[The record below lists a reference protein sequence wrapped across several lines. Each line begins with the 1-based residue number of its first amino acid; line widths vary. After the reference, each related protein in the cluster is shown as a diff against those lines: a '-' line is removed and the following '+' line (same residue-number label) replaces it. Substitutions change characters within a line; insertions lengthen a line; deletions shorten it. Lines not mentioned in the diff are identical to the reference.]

1 MASTPTV
8 MEAVR
13 LSEGYLQKHGVES
26 PRLSAE
32 HLLARALDCSRLDLY
47 LRFEENL
54 EEKTLKRYRKDLK
67 IRATH
72 YPLQYI
78 LGETE
83 FFSLPFG
90 MSEGVFI
97 PRPETEVLVEA
108 IEKKMEPMEKA
119 DFMEIGTGSGIISG
133 TLAKRHPEWRGVTF
147 DISPGAAFLA
157 RNNFRALGVDDRLE
171 ILIADGFDAIRGGA
185 SFDILVSNP
194 PYIPTGDIEGLQEE
208 VSLFESRAALDGGPD
223 GLSFYPMI
231 AARGGSLL
239 RLGGLVA
246 LEVGEGQATDVG
258 NIFRSEG
265 YEEIEVWKDYNSKE
279 RVVTARKR

>member
-1 MASTPTV
+1 

-13 LSEGYLQKHGVES
+13 LSEGYLQKHGIES

-54 EEKTLKRYRKDLK
+54 EEKTLKKYRKDLK
-67 IRATH
+67 TRASH

-83 FFSLPFG
+83 FYSLPFS

-97 PRPETEVLVEA
+97 PRPETELLVEA
-108 IEKKMEPMEKA
+108 VENKMGTVENA

-133 TLAKRHPEWRGVTF
+133 TLAKRHPGWKGVTF
-147 DISPGAAFLA
+147 DISPSAAFLA
-157 RNNFRALGVDDRLE
+157 RKNFRSLGVDDRVETLV
-171 ILIADGFDAIRGGA
+171 ADGFDAVFVDAGL
-185 SFDILVSNP
+185 DILVSNP
-194 PYIPTGDIEGLQEE
+194 PYIPTGDIKGLQEE
-208 VSLFESRAALDGGPD
+208 VSLFESRVALDGGPD

-231 AARGGSLL
+231 AVRGSRLL
-239 RLGGLVA
+239 KVGGLVS
-246 LEVGEGQATDVG
+246 LEVGDGQAADVES
-258 NIFRSEG
+258 IFRNEG
-265 YEEIEVWKDYNSKE
+265 YGETEIWKDYNGIE
-279 RVVTARKR
+279 RVVTARKL

>member
-54 EEKTLKRYRKDLK
+54 EEKILKRYRKDLK
-67 IRATH
+67 IRASH

-97 PRPETEVLVEA
+97 PRPETELLVEA
-108 IEKKMEPMEKA
+108 VEKKMESKEKA

-147 DISPGAAFLA
+147 DISPAAAFLA
-157 RNNFRALGVDDRLE
+157 RKNFMALGVDDRLE
-171 ILIADGFDAIRGGA
+171 ILIADGFDAIRGDA
-185 SFDILVSNP
+185 RFDILVSNP

-231 AARGGSLL
+231 TVQGGSFL
-239 RLGGLVA
+239 RPGGLVA

-258 NIFRSEG
+258 NIFRNEG
-265 YEEIEVWKDYNSKE
+265 YEEIEIWKDYNNKE
-279 RVVTARKR
+279 RVVTARKQ

>member
-54 EEKTLKRYRKDLK
+54 EEKILERYRKDLK
-67 IRATH
+67 TRASH

-83 FFSLPFG
+83 FFSLPFS

-97 PRPETEVLVEA
+97 PRPETELLVEA
-108 IEKKMEPMEKA
+108 VEKKIGSVEKV

-133 TLAKRHPEWRGVTF
+133 TLAKRHPEWKGVTF
-147 DISPGAAFLA
+147 DISPPAAFLA
-157 RNNFRALGVDDRLE
+157 RKNFRSLGVDDRLE
-171 ILIADGFDAIRGGA
+171 IFVSDGFDAIRTG
-185 SFDILVSNP
+185 SRLDILVSNP
-194 PYIPTGDIEGLQEE
+194 PYIPSDDIEGLQEE

-231 AARGGSLL
+231 AVRGRSLL
-239 RLGGLVA
+239 KPGGLVA
-246 LEVGEGQATDVG
+246 LEIGEDQATDVG
-258 NIFRSEG
+258 SIFRNEG
-265 YEEIEVWKDYNSKE
+265 YDEIEVWKDYNSKE

>member
-8 MEAVR
+8 MEAVSM
-13 LSEGYLQKHGVES
+13 SEGYLQKHGVES

-54 EEKTLKRYRKDLK
+54 EEKTLKAYRKDLK
-67 IRATH
+67 KRASH

-83 FFSLPFG
+83 FFSLPFR

-97 PRPETEVLVEA
+97 PRPETEVLIEA
-108 IEKKMEPMEKA
+108 VEKKMKQMEKA
-119 DFMEIGTGSGIISG
+119 DFMEIGAGSGIISG
-133 TLAKRHPEWRGVTF
+133 TLAKRHPGWRGVTF
-147 DISPGAAFLA
+147 DISPEAAFLA
-157 RNNFRALGVDDRLE
+157 RKNFKALGVDDRLE
-171 ILIADGFDAIRGGA
+171 ILIADSFDAVCGG
-185 SFDILVSNP
+185 SRLDILVSNP

-208 VSLFESRAALDGGPD
+208 VALFESRVALDGGPD

-231 AARGGSLL
+231 AVRGGSLL
-239 RLGGLVA
+239 KSGGLVA
-246 LEVGEGQATDVG
+246 LEIGDGQATDVG
-258 NIFRSEG
+258 NIFQNEG
-265 YEEIEVWKDYNSKE
+265 YEDIEVWKDYNGKE
-279 RVVTARKR
+279 RVMTARKQ